1 MSSMLDAMLEAY
13 DARTTDERRN
23 AFREIAQ
30 EVVLCGLSRA
40 GFFSKAAFYGGTAL
54 RVFHGLDRFSE
65 DMDFSLMQ
73 PDGSFSFEPYLPQ
86 VERECAAWGLRF
98 SAIAKGKRAGSAI
111 DSAFLKANTKEHL
124 LTLFTEDGTSDAIP
138 ADEVLKIKL
147 EIDTDPAPLAAFESE
162 YRLLPMPFEATL
174 YDMPSLFAGKTHA
187 VICRAWKNR
196 VKGRDLYDFVFY
208 LARDT
213 RLNLEHLA
221 AKLEQTSRIES
232 AAEFALSDAKAL
244 LHERFNAIDYEQ
256 AKADVRPFVSNPAAL
271 DVWSAGFFHSLIDK
285 IRVSSPELR

>member
-1 MSSMLDAMLEAY
+1 MSSILDSMLETYA
-13 DARTTDERRN
+13 ARTADERRN

-40 GFFSKAAFYGGTAL
+40 GFFRHAAFYGGTAL

-65 DMDFSLMQ
+65 DMDFSLMA
-73 PDGSFSFEPYLPQ
+73 PDEGFSLDRFLPQ

-98 SAIAKGKRAGSAI
+98 SAVPKGKRNGSAI
-111 DSAFLKANTKEHL
+111 ESAFLKANTKEHL
-124 LTLFTEDGTSDAIP
+124 LTLFAEDGASDAIP

-147 EIDTDPAPLAAFESE
+147 EIDTDPAPHAAFERR

-174 YDMPSLFAGKTHA
+174 YDMPSLFAGKAHA

-208 LARDT
+208 LAHGT
-213 RLNLEHLA
+213 PLNLPHLA
-221 AKLEQTSRIES
+221 AKLEQAGRIAS
-232 AAEFALSDAKAL
+232 AEAFALDDAKEL
-244 LHERFNAIDYEQ
+244 LCTRFGEIDYEQ
-256 AKADVRPFVSNPAAL
+256 AKADVRPFVANPASL
-271 DVWSAGFFHSLIDK
+271 DAWSADFFRSLTSD
-285 IRVSSPELR
+285 IRS

>member
-1 MSSMLDAMLEAY
+1 MNGMLDAMLEAY
-13 DARTTDERRN
+13 DARTADERRN
-23 AFREIAQ
+23 AFREVAQ
-30 EVVLCGLSRA
+30 EVVLCGLSRS
-40 GFFSKAAFYGGTAL
+40 GFFRKAAFYGGTAL

-73 PDGSFSFEPYLPQ
+73 TDEDFSLERYLPQ

-98 SAIAKGKRAGSAI
+98 SAVAKGKRPGSAI
-111 DSAFLKANTKEHL
+111 ESAFLKANTKEHL
-124 LTLFTEDGTSDAIP
+124 ITLFPEEGASDAVP

-147 EIDTDPAPLAAFESE
+147 EIDTDPAPHAAFESE

-208 LARDT
+208 LAHGT
-213 RLNLEHLA
+213 PLNLEHLA
-221 AKLEQTSRIES
+221 AKLEQTGRIES
-232 AAEFALSDAKAL
+232 AVGFSLDDAKSL
-244 LHERFNAIDYEQ
+244 LRERFDAIDYEQ
-256 AKADVRPFVSNPAAL
+256 ARTDVRPFISNPAAL
-271 DVWSAGFFHSLIDK
+271 EVWSAGFFRSLTDK
-285 IRVSSPELR
+285 MTDMSGVG

>member
-1 MSSMLDAMLEAY
+1 MNGMLDTMLETY
-13 DARTTDERRN
+13 DARTADERRN

-40 GFFSKAAFYGGTAL
+40 GFFHKAAFYGGTAL

-65 DMDFSLMQ
+65 GMDFSLMQ
-73 PDGSFSFEPYLPQ
+73 PDEDFSLERYLSQ

-98 SAIAKGKRAGSAI
+98 SAVAKGKRAGSAI

-124 LTLFTEDGTSDAIP
+124 ITLFPEDGVSDSVP
-138 ADEVLKIKL
+138 TNEVLKIKL
-147 EIDTDPAPLAAFESE
+147 EIDTDPAPYAAFENE

-174 YDMPSLFAGKTHA
+174 YDMPSLFAGKAHA

-208 LARDT
+208 LAHGT
-213 RLNLEHLA
+213 SLNLEHLA
-221 AKLEQTSRIES
+221 AKLEQTGRIES
-232 AAEFALSDAKAL
+232 AVGFSLNDAKSL
-244 LHERFNAIDYEQ
+244 LRERFDAIDYEQ
-256 AKADVRPFVSNPAAL
+256 AKTDVRPFVLNPAAL
-271 DVWSAGFFHSLIDK
+271 EVWSAGFFRSLTDK
-285 IRVSSPELR
+285 ITQS